1 MTVDTPVWQFQYSAP
16 RGHGVQTR
24 IRATGRAPR
33 KAGLAGLVVLS
44 EMLVALCD
52 NWPVSEL
59 ATDVVQTAATRS
71 MAAEEPQIL
80 TVPWRSPVQ
89 GADRREPA
97 HQASGIDAA

>member
-1 MTVDTPVWQFQYSAP
+1 
-16 RGHGVQTR
+16 
-24 IRATGRAPR
+24 
-33 KAGLAGLVVLS
+33 
-44 EMLVALCD
+44 
-52 NWPVSEL
+52 
-59 ATDVVQTAATRS
+59 